1 MAAQVKDAPVVKAD
15 VPVDDDLGIAS
26 ARINFP
32 EEEIKILQFWKE
44 IDAFKKQLEIT
55 KDKPAYT
62 FYDGPPFA
70 TGLPHYGHLLAGTIK
85 DVVTRY
91 AAAKGFYVERRFGWD
106 CHGLPVEHE
115 IDKKLNI
122 RDRNDVMAMGID
134 KYNAECRAIVMRYSS
149 EWVSTVERIGRWI
162 DFENDYKTL
171 NTSFM
176 ESVWWVFKQLWD
188 KDQVYRSFKI
198 MPYSTACTTPL
209 SNFEANQN
217 YKEDV
222 IDPAVVVSFPLVSD
236 PKTAILAWTTTPWT
250 LPSNLGL
257 CVHPDFEYVKIND
270 QETGQNWILLEKR
283 LDTIYK
289 DPKKAKFKVLERM
302 KGKDLKGLEYVP
314 LFEYFSSRKA
324 SRTTFRVLN
333 DTYVTD
339 EDGTGVVHQAPGFGE
354 DDFRVAIA
362 NGVVDPEGSDTPCP
376 VDDKG
381 CFTEEITEFAG
392 QYVKDADK
400 LISKMLKD
408 KGRMIRQGTL
418 KHSYPFCWRS
428 DTPLIYRAVPSWFV
442 RVASVRE
449 KLLAA
454 NKETY
459 WVPDFVQDKRFA
471 NWLENAR
478 DWSISRNRYWGTPI
492 PLWTN
497 ADFSEIVCVGSI
509 AELEKLAGVDGVTDL
524 HRESIDHLTIP
535 SKTAGAPPLR
545 RIEEVLDCWFESG
558 SMPYAQKHY
567 PFENRDMFE
576 KGFPADFI
584 AEGLDQTRGWFYTLL
599 VLSTHLFGTTPFKN
613 VIVNGLVLAA
623 DGKKMSKRLKNYP
636 EPNLIIDAYGADP
649 LRLYLIN
656 SPVVRAEPLRFKE
669 EGVKELIAQ
678 VFLPWYNA
686 YRFFTA
692 QVVLLKNDHGINFQ
706 YNPNQEISS
715 NVMDRWIL
723 ASCQSLI
730 QFVRQEMEA
739 YRLYTVVPRLLRLI
753 DDLTNWYVR
762 ANRRR
767 LKGEN
772 GPEDAQMAL
781 NALFEIL
788 FTLCRTMAP
797 FTPFITELMYQGLRP
812 FYKAQEGADVR
823 SVHFLPFPEPNERYF
838 DTVIERRVSRMQ
850 KVIEQGR
857 IIRDT
862 KTLPLKTPLRE
873 LVVLS
878 PDPEF
883 LEDVKVLEAY
893 VMDELNIRTVTCT
906 SDDDK
911 YGVRYRA
918 EPDAN
923 VLGKRLKGAFRD
935 VKKALETL
943 TNVQIKSFMETGSIT
958 VLGNELVESDLTVAR
973 GFDSASGLSHYAAGT
988 DKEALILLDVTLDS
1002 SLEKEGLAR
1011 EVMNR
1016 VQRMRKEAGLNP
1028 TDLVE
1033 YYWEPLEDPSGVL
1046 AGVMTS
1052 QADFLEKN
1060 LKQKILS
1067 RSELPKDAK
1076 VFFENKQEIKGVTF
1090 MLTFSKKTK

>member
-1 MAAQVKDAPVVKAD
+1 MAAQTKENPVDNGDAGL
-15 VPVDDDLGIAS
+15 DDDLGIAS
-26 ARINFP
+26 AKINFP
-32 EEEIKILQFWKE
+32 EEEMKILKFWKE
-44 IDAFKKQLEIT
+44 IDAFKTQLEIT

-85 DVVTRY
+85 DIVTRY
-91 AAAKGFYVERRFGWD
+91 AAAKGHYVERRFGWD

-134 KYNAECRAIVMRYSS
+134 NYNAECRAIVMRYSS

-171 NTSFM
+171 NLSFM

-209 SNFEANQN
+209 ANFEANQN
-217 YKEDV
+217 FKDV
-222 IDPAVVVSFPLVSD
+222 IDPAVVVSFPLVTD

-257 CVHPDFEYVKIND
+257 CVNPDFDYVKIND

-302 KGKDLKGLEYVP
+302 KGSALKGLEYIP
-314 LFEYFSSRKA
+314 LFEYFASRKA
-324 SRTTFRVLN
+324 TRTTFRVLT
-333 DTYVTD
+333 DSYVTD

-381 CFTEEITEFAG
+381 CFTAEVTDFFG

-400 LISKMLKD
+400 VISKTLKER
-408 KGRMIRQGTL
+408 GRLIRQGTL
-418 KHSYPFCWRS
+418 NHSYPFCWRS
-428 DTPLIYRAVPSWFV
+428 DTPLIYRAIPSWFV
-442 RVASVRE
+442 RVANIRD

-459 WVPDFVQDKRFA
+459 WVPDFVQEKRFA
-471 NWLENAR
+471 NWLENSR
-478 DWSISRNRYWGTPI
+478 DWAISRNRYWGTPI

-497 ADFSEIVCVGSI
+497 EDFSEIVCVGSVE
-509 AELEKLAGVDGVTDL
+509 ELRQLAGLPDEITDI

-535 SKTAGAPPLR
+535 SKTPGAPPLR

-558 SMPYAQKHY
+558 SMPYAQQHY
-567 PFENRDMFE
+567 PFDNKDKFAN
-576 KGFPADFI
+576 GFPADFI

-599 VLSTHLFGTTPFKN
+599 VLSTHLFGTAPFKN

-636 EPNLIIDAYGADP
+636 EPNIIIDVYGADA

-656 SPVVRAEPLRFKE
+656 SPVVRAETLRFKE
-669 EGVKELIAQ
+669 EGVKELLAQ

-692 QVVLLKNDHGINFQ
+692 QVVLLKKNHGVNFK
-706 YNPNQEISS
+706 YNPDQEVSS

-762 ANRRR
+762 ANRKR

-772 GPEDAQMAL
+772 GSEDAQIAL
-781 NALFEIL
+781 NALFEVL
-788 FTLCRTMAP
+788 FTLCRTMGP

-812 FYKAQEGADVR
+812 FYSAPSGTDVR
-823 SVHFLPFPEPNERYF
+823 SVHFLEFPEPNKRYF
-838 DTVIERRVSRMQ
+838 DDVIERRVSRMQ

-857 IIRDT
+857 LIRDT
-862 KTLPLKTPLRE
+862 KTLPLKTPLKE
-873 LVVLS
+873 LVVVC

-883 LEDVKVLEAY
+883 LEDVRTLESY
-893 VMDELNIRTVTCT
+893 VTDELNVRTLTFT

-918 EPDAN
+918 EPDSKA
-923 VLGKRLKGAFRD
+923 LGQRLRGAFREVD
-935 VKKALETL
+935 KALKTL
-943 TNVQIKSFMETGSIT
+943 TSAQIKAFMETGSIT
-958 VLGNELVESDLTVAR
+958 VAGAELSASDLTVTR
-973 GFDSASGLSHYAAGT
+973 EFDPASGLSHYAPGT

-1011 EVMNR
+1011 EIMNR

-1028 TDLVE
+1028 TDAVE
-1033 YYWEPLEDPSGVL
+1033 YYWEPLEDPAGVL
-1046 AGVMTS
+1046 ESAFVS
-1052 QADFLEKN
+1052 QSDFLEKN
-1060 LKQKILS
+1060 LKQKIK
-1067 RSELPKDAK
+1067 RMSELPKDVK
-1076 VFFENKQEIKGVTF
+1076 IFHENKQEIKGVTF
-1090 MLTFSKKTK
+1090 LLTFTKQ